1 MFWCYEFVT
10 NMKDK
15 RIVVFRKALEELVE
29 SLEATLRLA
38 NWDEADIAPD
48 PLKDSASR
56 LVARLGTT
64 DRLAAG
70 VFKGTTADS
79 ARVDQLTG
87 AMRRLGNAYLG
98 YRKQASSVASGKA
111 NALTELSTVLDE
123 VKTQALSAE

>member
-56 LVARLGTT
+56 LPGL
-64 DRLAAG
+64 
-70 VFKGTTADS
+70 
-79 ARVDQLTG
+79 
-87 AMRRLGNAYLG
+87 
-98 YRKQASSVASGKA
+98 
-111 NALTELSTVLDE
+111 
-123 VKTQALSAE
+123 

>member
-1 MFWCYEFVT
+1 
-10 NMKDK
+10 MKDK